1 MKSKFGNIIKNTKLN
16 VNDIP
21 QTNCTCE
28 EDCKLKI
35 EENQNQNQTI
45 KHPLKE
51 GESSNI
57 EENRSQID
65 LEDTNVNIII
75 MKEDIIPINLISNSY
90 NKSTIAD
97 LLQKNLE
104 EEDNEDH
111 ECERDRNHNDNK
123 YGNDLHKKKRL
134 TQKIMTNSDNEDDSD
149 ANKENIANNT
159 EITNNINSNT
169 KIKRKYERKN
179 PLVLL
184 TKDELKEKRRQNY
197 DKQVIRKRER
207 EVEEMASK
215 HKEVKIELSSEKSFE
230 FDDKQIKELKEKE
243 VIFQNSIKEL
253 KHIIV
258 YKMKIPSNYIKLNL
272 FRQY

>member
-1 MKSKFGNIIKNTKLN
+1 MNTKEFIKKVSENYNESASVLELKLEILKNSILSKENFKTMKSKFGNIIKNTKLN

-149 ANKENIANNT
+149 
-159 EITNNINSNT
+159 
-169 KIKRKYERKN
+169 
-179 PLVLL
+179 
-184 TKDELKEKRRQNY
+184 
-197 DKQVIRKRER
+197 
-207 EVEEMASK
+207 
-215 HKEVKIELSSEKSFE
+215 
-230 FDDKQIKELKEKE
+230 
-243 VIFQNSIKEL
+243 
-253 KHIIV
+253 
-258 YKMKIPSNYIKLNL
+258 
-272 FRQY
+272 